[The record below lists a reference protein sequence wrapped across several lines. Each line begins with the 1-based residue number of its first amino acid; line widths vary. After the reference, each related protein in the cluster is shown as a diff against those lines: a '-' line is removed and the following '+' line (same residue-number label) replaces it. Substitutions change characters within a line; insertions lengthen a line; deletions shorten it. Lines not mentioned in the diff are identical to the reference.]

1 MSAVNIKQQRE
12 VRVCVGGVTKGG
24 QRRVRCLSE
33 KKSKC
38 SRRHRCWSPH
48 SRSIWL
54 ERQSWA
60 SEVDAL
66 ASSGPQGHSFP
77 QSIPQLPARKR
88 GDRAAEIETHL
99 KDSSRFSLKLRSCTE
114 TGASRGSGARMQT
127 SLVLR
132 SSVTSGPKSVTGK
145 LVKPTQSQLS

>member
-1 MSAVNIKQQRE
+1 MQTHSPLGQAWLGFLLPVLLE
-12 VRVCVGGVTKGG
+12 WGHLTSHFVRCTRISGGV
-24 QRRVRCLSE
+24 
-33 KKSKC
+33 KK
-38 SRRHRCWSPH
+38 HLGVWSP
-48 SRSIWL
+48 SRWL